1 MSEKQQGERA
11 MNSKLDFIFN
21 RRSVRKFTAETV
33 SKKDITELLEAAMAA
48 PSACA
53 KDPWRFIVVRNQE
66 NLRQIAEILPNG
78 KFLAEAPV
86 GIIVCGDINA
96 AHAGSESYMLQDC
109 SAAIENILLAARA
122 LGLGTCWL
130 GVHPRP
136 DRIAGI
142 AKFFELP
149 ENIVPVSI
157 IAAGHPE
164 KMPEKHT
171 RFMPG
176 YVHWEKWRQR

>member
-1 MSEKQQGERA
+1 

-21 RRSVRKFTAETV
+21 RRSVRKFTAKAV
-33 SKKDITELLEAAMAA
+33 SEENITELLEAAMAA

-53 KDPWRFIVVRNQE
+53 KDPWRFIVVRNPE
-66 NLRQIAEILPNG
+66 NLRQIAEFLPNG

-86 GIIVCGDINA
+86 GIIVCGDISA
-96 AHAGSESYMLQDC
+96 AHAESESYMLQDC
-109 SAAIENILLAARA
+109 SAAIENMLLAASA

-130 GVHPRP
+130 GVHPRA

-142 AKFFELP
+142 VKFFELP
-149 ENIVPVSI
+149 ANIVPISV

-164 KMPEKHT
+164 TLPEKHT
-171 RFMPG
+171 RFMSNN
-176 YVHWEKWRQR
+176 VHWEKW

>member
-1 MSEKQQGERA
+1 

-21 RRSVRKFTAETV
+21 RRSIRKFTAKAV

-53 KDPWRFIVVRNQE
+53 KDPWRFIVVTNRE
-66 NLRQIAEILPNG
+66 NLRNVAELLPNG
-78 KFLAEAPV
+78 KFLADAPA
-86 GIIVCGDINA
+86 GIIVCGDISA

-109 SAAIENILLAARA
+109 SAAIENMLLAARA

-130 GVHPRP
+130 GVHPRTE
-136 DRIAGI
+136 RIAGI

-149 ENIVPVSI
+149 DNIVPISA
-157 IAAGHPE
+157 IAVGHPD

-171 RFMPG
+171 RFMADN
-176 YVHWEKWRQR
+176 VHWEKW

>member
-1 MSEKQQGERA
+1 

-21 RRSVRKFTAETV
+21 RRRIRKFTAKAV
-33 SKKDITELLEAAMAA
+33 SKKNITELLEAAMAA

-53 KDPWRFIVVRNQE
+53 KDPWRFIVVRNRG
-66 NLRQIAEILPNG
+66 NLRHIVELLPNG
-78 KFLAEAPV
+78 KFLADAPV
-86 GIIVCGDINA
+86 GIIVCGDISA

-130 GVHPRP
+130 GVHPRTE
-136 DRIAGI
+136 RIAGI
-142 AKFFELP
+142 AKFFGLP
-149 ENIVPVSI
+149 DNIVPISA
-157 IAAGHPE
+157 IAVGHPD

-171 RFMPG
+171 RFMADN
-176 YVHWEKWRQR
+176 VHWEKW